1 MKRLL
6 FTIGY
11 AWFMLSP
18 DADDSGAPAP
28 KQYTSEKLTEI
39 RAAKKAKLAEM
50 KAEMDEDK
58 AFELNTQ
65 LFKLGADERAEI
77 ASLKAA
83 ELNAENEA
91 KRAAKVKQLADL
103 IAMGAAN
110 DAVQADKKATDE
122 TKAASKLAYDAAFDA
137 IANQLLGSVAKVSA
151 PKADG
156 KEGNGAQKE
165 QIVEWYKAHRA
176 SGKDHTAALKAV
188 TDENGVARGSAW
200 GPVDAYRKSI
210 GEKA

>member
-1 MKRLL
+1 M
-6 FTIGY
+6 
-11 AWFMLSP
+11 
-18 DADDSGAPAP
+18 DAAVAATETAAAASTTAAVTT
-28 KQYTSEKLTEI
+28 KVYNSEKLTEI

-91 KRAAKVKQLADL
+91 KRALKVKQLSDL
-103 IAMGAAN
+103 VTMGADNA
-110 DAVQADKKATDE
+110 ALQADKKATDE
-122 TKAASKLAYDAAFDA
+122 AKAASKLAYDAAFDA
-137 IANQLLGSVAKVSA
+137 IANQLLGSVAKA
-151 PKADG
+151 PLSHKSVDG
-156 KEGNGAQKE
+156 KTEGGAQKE

-176 SGKDHTAALKAV
+176 AGKDHTAALKSV
-188 TDENGVARGSAW
+188 TEENSVARGSAW